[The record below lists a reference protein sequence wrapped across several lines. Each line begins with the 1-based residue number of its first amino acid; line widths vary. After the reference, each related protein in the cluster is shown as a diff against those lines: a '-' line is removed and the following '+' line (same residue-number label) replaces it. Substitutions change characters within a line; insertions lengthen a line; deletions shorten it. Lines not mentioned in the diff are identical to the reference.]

1 MRLFTIPLLQRYIL
15 YELLKVFTFLL
26 SILTILLVF
35 VGVFREATMSGLGPI
50 QALRILPYVV
60 PNLLPFTIPATLLLT
75 VSVVYGRMSGDQEI
89 TAAKAAGIN
98 VLSLLWPSFLLGA
111 VLSVWAVM
119 AGTMDD
125 MLLAHNVADERTS
138 MFYRFIADAVIWFMI
153 VLLGYNVPGLLRRL
167 FQGPSSDGEHLLKVN
182 VGEAKG
188 KRAPSRTG
196 KDLLAN
202 PVVNGLL
209 GAAGICVVA
218 LILLKILVRSGKT
231 QVGAG
236 ALMEVALP
244 PETGQ
249 IILAVFL
256 SFYVGVRLVLW
267 LFDSPCWGLLLG
279 PGLVAVIGY
288 FLAANNRLPQEVID
302 QAPHFVRSSVSY
314 TLMAPVHLVG
324 IGTLAVISSY
334 WAVQLQKHK
343 PDNDTAQAT

>member
-1 MRLFTIPLLQRYIL
+1 MEGLRFLRSRIILVLLVSILLAWLSWPLL
-15 YELLKVFTFLL
+15 KPSPSNGVFTVVLHEAPAAAVA
-26 SILTILLVF
+26 TV
-35 VGVFREATMSGLGPI
+35 VGVVLLA
-50 QALRILPYVV
+50 AVV
-60 PNLLPFTIPATLLLT
+60 GTL
-75 VSVVYGRMSGDQEI
+75 VGG
-89 TAAKAAGIN
+89 AAGLEFGILA
-98 VLSLLWPSFLLGA
+98 VGA